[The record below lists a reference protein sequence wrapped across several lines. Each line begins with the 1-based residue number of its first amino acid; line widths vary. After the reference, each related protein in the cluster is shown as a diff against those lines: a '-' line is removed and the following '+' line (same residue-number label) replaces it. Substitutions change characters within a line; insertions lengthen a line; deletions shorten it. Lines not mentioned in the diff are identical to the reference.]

1 MFQQDN
7 SWLHKRIKKA
17 HDLFINISF
26 NLCIMLSISL
36 INIKQDEL
44 FLFKER
50 ELTGAEKPTA
60 DETDI
65 DAEELPL
72 PDSTMD
78 EFSRGVT
85 DLDAAKKEE
94 DVTKDK
100 KVSSCSS
107 LAHLIIKSMSIINH
121 NLL

>member
-1 MFQQDN
+1 MF
-7 SWLHKRIKKA
+7 
-17 HDLFINISF
+17 
-26 NLCIMLSISL
+26 LSTG
-36 INIKQDEL
+36 
-44 FLFKER
+44 R

-94 DVTKDK
+94 DVTKDI

-107 LAHLIIKSMSIINH
+107 LAHLIIQFISIINH
-121 NLL
+121 NLP